1 MEVHHA
7 RAMEVREALEAAN
20 RAFESELRKVG
31 DEQWGLP
38 TPCGE
43 WDVRALVNHVLLGT
57 RMSIQI
63 LDGMPRVEII
73 AGLNDDMLGAST
85 DPVADFNRL
94 AAQMC
99 QGFAGPDGLEGMVV
113 HPAGDFP
120 RAMFAGF
127 RVTDGAA
134 HAWDLGHAMG
144 AEPTLDAEML
154 EFLWADTEPKREMLA
169 ATGMFGDGASGSV
182 TDDAPLQARY
192 LDLIG
197 RRAQVGALLMSIPDS
212 HTHCPI
218 GHTTALLGDRWS
230 MMIVREALRG
240 LDRYQDLRDA
250 LRISDNTLTRRLA
263 HLQDIG
269 VLVRHDASPARY
281 QLTDA
286 GVDLARVLAVL
297 GDWGMRWL
305 PVDRPLLPVCEPI
318 INAAEQLGF
327 LVREQLAAEQ
337 V

>member
-63 LDGMPRVEII
+63 LDGMPRAEII
-73 AGLNDDMLGAST
+73 AGLNDEMLGAST

-120 RAMFAGF
+120 RAMFAG
-127 RVTDGAA
+127 
-134 HAWDLGHAMG
+134 
-144 AEPTLDAEML
+144 
-154 EFLWADTEPKREMLA
+154 
-169 ATGMFGDGASGSV
+169 
-182 TDDAPLQARY
+182 
-192 LDLIG
+192 
-197 RRAQVGALLMSIPDS
+197 
-212 HTHCPI
+212 
-218 GHTTALLGDRWS
+218 
-230 MMIVREALRG
+230 
-240 LDRYQDLRDA
+240 
-250 LRISDNTLTRRLA
+250 
-263 HLQDIG
+263 
-269 VLVRHDASPARY
+269 SPMA
-281 QLTDA
+281 QLTP
-286 GVDLARVLAVL
+286 GILGLRWVLSQHSMGRCSSSFGL
-297 GDWGMRWL
+297 TPNRNEK
-305 PVDRPLLPVCEPI
+305 C
-318 INAAEQLGF
+318 
-327 LVREQLAAEQ
+327 
-337 V
+337 